1 MTQNEVRI
9 EYVPLKEILRAPRN
23 PKDHDI
29 GAIIQS
35 MLRFGF
41 VTPGVL
47 NETTGNIVVGHG
59 RADALA
65 SLQADG
71 ADPPD
76 RVQVAEDGDWLVP
89 LVRGVRFKSDE
100 EAEAYL
106 VADNQLTSLGGW
118 HDNALLEV
126 LMSLGNHDPSLL
138 EVTGFDD
145 GDIQEIAGR
154 TGTDLIDMSQEG
166 TSRDNSN
173 LTVLGSGKGKGT
185 LCRCEIGQLM
195 CVIERVLADR
205 LWTHIEHAI
214 DKRAHVEDVLVQ
226 GLDAVGAKPCSE

>member
-1 MTQNEVRI
+1 MSDSKVRV

-23 PKDHDI
+23 PKDHDL

-41 VTPGVL
+41 VTPGVM
-47 NETTGNIVVGHG
+47 NETTGSIVVGHG

-65 SLQADG
+65 QLQESG
-71 ADPPD
+71 ADPPA
-76 RVQVAEDGDWLVP
+76 RIEVAEDGDWMVP
-89 LVRGVRFKSDE
+89 LVRGVSFKSDE

-106 VADNQLTSLGGW
+106 VADNRLTDLGGW
-118 HDNALLEV
+118 HDEGLLEV
-126 LMSLGNHDPSLL
+126 LMALGQHDASLL

-154 TGTDLIDMSQEG
+154 TDTDIIDMSQDG
-166 TSRDNSN
+166 TARDNSN
-173 LTVLGSGKGKGT
+173 LTVLGAGGGKGK

-195 CVIERVLADR
+195 CVIERELADR
-205 LWTHIEHAI
+205 LWGHIEHAI
-214 DKRAHVEDVLVQ
+214 DKRSHVEQVLRE
-226 GLDAVGAKPCSE
+226 GLDAVAAK